1 MDIRKVQKV
10 WNEIKSGG
18 EIEVK
23 ITEDL
28 DQLKNGQMVLA
39 VGSHKRVKYEFQTKP
54 EMMQDYFKIIEE
66 ANKQL
71 IILLNKQKI
80 QSSQFFPIFAFSEIC
95 PELDNIEMYKD
106 QQINKLADHFERTS
120 NNNCKNI
127 HLSTE
132 EIIEDLTIPLS
143 KKDDCIFHSYYE
155 NRIPSE
161 QIKIYLLNCKDKNS
175 TSYRRLLCLYDYI
188 NYSI

>member
-1 MDIRKVQKV
+1 
-10 WNEIKSGG
+10 
-18 EIEVK
+18 
-23 ITEDL
+23 
-28 DQLKNGQMVLA
+28 
-39 VGSHKRVKYEFQTKP
+39 EFQTKP
-54 EMMQDYFKIIEE
+54 EMMQDYFKIVEE